1 MSIRKSVVIGA
12 ALAAVASLF
21 ISPQGTTNIKQHEAL
36 RQTAYLDAVHI
47 PTICYG
53 STGNVVLGHT
63 ATLDECNFRL
73 QVDLGVA
80 SDGVK
85 KYLKHPVTQAQFDAL
100 TSLTFNVG
108 VRNISTSSLV
118 RKANAG
124 DCYGAGAEFDRWVYA
139 KGKKLKGLVIRRADE
154 RKLWDSGCPSWISAS
169 TVSRGSTNATGG
181 I

>member
-1 MSIRKSVVIGA
+1 MSIRKYIGA
-12 ALAAVASLF
+12 GVILGAIATFVV
-21 ISPQGTTNIKQHEAL
+21 SPQGTENIKQHEAL
-36 RQTAYLDAVHI
+36 RQKAYLDAVQV

-53 STGNVVLGHT
+53 STGNIALGHT
-63 ATLDECNFRL
+63 ATLEECNIRL
-73 QVDLGVA
+73 AKDLYVT
-80 SDGVK
+80 SSGVK
-85 KYLKHPVTQAQFDAL
+85 AVLKHPVTQEQFDAIV
-100 TSLTFNVG
+100 SLTFNIG

-139 KGKKLKGLVIRRADE
+139 KGKKLRGLVIRRADE
-154 RKLWDSGCPSWISAS
+154 RKLWESGCSYWIPAS

>member
-36 RQTAYLDAVHI
+36 RQTAYLDAVNI

-53 STGNVVLGHT
+53 STGNVVLGHI
-63 ATLDECNFRL
+63 ATLDECNTRL
-73 QVDLGVA
+73 SKDLAVA
-80 SDGVK
+80 SSGVK
-85 KYLKHPVTQAQFDAL
+85 AVLKHPVTQEQFDAI

-108 VRNISTSSLV
+108 VHNISTSSLV

-124 DCYGAGAEFDRWVYA
+124 DCYGAGAEFNRWVYA

-154 RKLWDSGCPSWISAS
+154 RELWDSGCYLWKS
-169 TVSRGSTNATGG
+169 
-181 I
+181 

>member
-1 MSIRKSVVIGA
+1 MSIRKYIGA
-12 ALAAVASLF
+12 GVILGAIATLVV
-21 ISPQGTTNIKQHEAL
+21 SPQGTENIKQHEAL
-36 RQTAYLDAVHI
+36 RRTAYLDAVNI
-47 PTICYG
+47 STICYG

-63 ATLDECNFRL
+63 ATLEECNTRL
-73 QVDLGVA
+73 SKDLAVA
-80 SDGVK
+80 SSGVK
-85 KYLKHPVTQAQFDAL
+85 AVLKHPVTQEQFDAI

-154 RKLWDSGCPSWISAS
+154 RKLWDSGCPAWISAS
-169 TVSRGSTNATGG
+169 TNSRSSTNATGG